1 MRSGHRGWTLATM
14 SSQTHHRSGTP
25 AEWFE
30 DAAFL
35 LMLFSAAAVIA
46 AIVVLLIVL

>member
-1 MRSGHRGWTLATM
+1 M

-25 AEWFE
+25 ADWLE

-35 LMLFSAAAVIA
+35 LLLFSAVAVIA
-46 AIVVLLIVL
+46 SILVLLIVL